1 MEDKKMNYATKVE
14 LLETQQKLRA
24 DLHKRINEVDDK
36 IDQINTVVLP
46 LAEFSR
52 LTAEN
57 TDRMAKSLDRFT
69 EEQRKTNGKMYD
81 RLNEHDA
88 KLIDLGV
95 KTKTQSEIKKANA
108 TIVVAVVTALGGLI
122 VGIFNLAPYF
132 FK

>member
-1 MEDKKMNYATKVE
+1 MNYATKVE

-108 TIVVAVVTALGGLI
+108 TIIVAVVTALGGLI

>member
-1 MEDKKMNYATKVE
+1 MNYATRVE

>member
-1 MEDKKMNYATKVE
+1 MEDKKMNYATRVE

>member
-1 MEDKKMNYATKVE
+1 MNYATKVE